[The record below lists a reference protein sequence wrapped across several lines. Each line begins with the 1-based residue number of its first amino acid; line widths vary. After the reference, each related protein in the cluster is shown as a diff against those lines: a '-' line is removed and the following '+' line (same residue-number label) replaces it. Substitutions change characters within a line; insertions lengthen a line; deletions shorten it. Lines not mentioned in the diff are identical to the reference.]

1 MKNLPNFGGKVV
13 SFGLP
18 DSTLAILNP
27 KFEEQAGRIFITGTI
42 PEEFTKNDYALG
54 NKCAISW
61 NVVTDYIIFENE
73 KAYKKQMKKS
83 AKKK

>member
-1 MKNLPNFGGKVV
+1 MKDLPNFSGKVV

-27 KFEEQAGRIFITGTI
+27 KFEKQADRIFITGTI
-42 PEEFTKNDYALG
+42 PEEHTKNDYALG
-54 NKCAISW
+54 NTCAVSW
-61 NVVTDYIIFENE
+61 DSITDYIIFKNE
-73 KAYKKQMKKS
+73 KAYKKQMKKF